1 VIVVAYYSLGTPYE
15 HEARL
20 LQASLERVG
29 MRHRIK
35 GYPDRGD
42 WYANTAFKPEAI
54 REARNAVGGPMLYID
69 VDAYVHR
76 DCESYFENL
85 GTQGVDFGVH
95 WFAGPAK
102 GHRRHDVCRCVSGQ
116 PCNRPHRLLS
126 GTLFFGDTRGAR
138 RLLDDWIAFNRVF
151 RERGLTQGG
160 GQKNLWYLTTCIE
173 GITTADLPGR
183 YCYVFDKKWA
193 YPLSEQPII
202 EHTIASRDNRSG
214 SRARNAARTSRKAE
228 LMRLLRQPT

>member
-1 VIVVAYYSLGTPYE
+1 MITVAFYSRKTPYE
-15 HEARL
+15 QEARL
-20 LQASLERVG
+20 LQASLDRAG

-35 GYPDRGD
+35 GYADRGD

-54 REARNAVGGPMLYID
+54 REARNAVRGPMLYID
-69 VDAYVHR
+69 VDAFVHQNC
-76 DCESYFENL
+76 DAYFDNL
-85 GTQGVDFGVH
+85 GAEGVDFAVH

-102 GHRRHDVCRCVSGQ
+102 GHRRHDVCSCIHLK

-126 GTLFFGDTRGAR
+126 GTLFFGDTDGAR

-173 GITTADLPGR
+173 GLKTADLPGR
-183 YCYVFDKKWA
+183 YCYVFDKQWA
-193 YPLSEQPII
+193 YPRSEKPII

-214 SRARNAARTSRKAE
+214 SSNRNAARGNRKAQ
-228 LMRLLRQPT
+228 LTRIVQ